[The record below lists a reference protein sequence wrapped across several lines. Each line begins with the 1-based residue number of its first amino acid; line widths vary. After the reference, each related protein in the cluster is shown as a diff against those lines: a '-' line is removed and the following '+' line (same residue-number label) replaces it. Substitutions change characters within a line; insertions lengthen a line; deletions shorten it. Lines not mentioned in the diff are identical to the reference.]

1 MKRILFTKEFSVD
14 ELKTALGDDF
24 QFESHDFIQT
34 KEYDWSQIEQE
45 IDATSSN
52 FIISSVRSARL
63 IKDLSRSSQFYIVG
77 EKSKEILEKAGY
89 HVAHCALYAVELVD
103 FIKNNFKEK
112 TSFNF
117 LCSQIR
123 RDTIPESLKSLGHEV
138 NEIIAYETT
147 NRNIQIIGDFDAY
160 VFYSPSGVNSFVEQ
174 YGIAEKGRIFAIGK
188 TTADAVE
195 ESLGRKAEFPDR
207 PDNDSLI
214 QFIKTRL
221 NAEK

>member
-1 MKRILFTKEFSVD
+1 MKRILFTKEFPVD
-14 ELKTALGDDF
+14 ELKTALGDGF
-24 QFESHDFIQT
+24 QTESHDFIQT
-34 KEYDWSQIEQE
+34 EENDWADIEQH
-45 IDATSSN
+45 IDTTSSN

-63 IKDLSRSSQFYIVG
+63 IKDLPSFSQFYIVG

-103 FIKNNFKEK
+103 FINNNFKEK

-138 NEIIAYETT
+138 NEIVAYHTT
-147 NRNIQIIGDFDAY
+147 YKNIQIEDDFDVY

-188 TTADAVE
+188 TTADAIE
-195 ESLGRKAEFPDR
+195 ESMGRKAEFPDR